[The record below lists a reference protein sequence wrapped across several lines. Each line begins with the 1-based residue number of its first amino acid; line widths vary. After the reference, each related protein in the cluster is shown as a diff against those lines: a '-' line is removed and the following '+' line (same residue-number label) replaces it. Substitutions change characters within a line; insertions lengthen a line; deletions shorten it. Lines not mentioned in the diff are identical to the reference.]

1 MAELTYEQLQQRVH
15 ECSLMS
21 SSLQQRYAGELN
33 IFNAA
38 AALQN
43 GKEMDELR
51 ARIHNTVDAMLD
63 NNVTLFMLT
72 AMMMKLPRY

>member
-1 MAELTYEQLQQRVH
+1 MAELTYEQLQQRIH
-15 ECSLMS
+15 DCSLMS

-51 ARIHNTVDAMLD
+51 ARVHNTVDAMLD

>member
-1 MAELTYEQLQQRVH
+1 MSNPTHDQLQQRMH
-15 ECSLMS
+15 ECSLLS
-21 SSLQQRYAGELN
+21 TSLQQRYAGELN

-51 ARIHNTVDAMLD
+51 ARIHNTVDQMLD

-72 AMMMKLPRY
+72 GMMMQYRGM

>member
-1 MAELTYEQLQQRVH
+1 M
-15 ECSLMS
+15 MS
-21 SSLQQRYAGELN
+21 TSLQQRYAGELN

-38 AALQN
+38 ASLSN

-72 AMMMKLPRY
+72 RMILSSSQK

>member
-1 MAELTYEQLQQRVH
+1 
-15 ECSLMS
+15 MS

>member
-1 MAELTYEQLQQRVH
+1 M
-15 ECSLMS
+15 MS
-21 SSLQQRYAGELN
+21 TSLQQRYAGELN

-38 AALQN
+38 ASLSN

-72 AMMMKLPRY
+72 RMMLSSSQK